1 MLIDGA
7 GALLAL
13 YAVSLYAVS
22 LYAVP
27 LYAVPL
33 CAVSLYA
40 VSLCLPALS
49 YLRYGLA
56 GALLCLFLV

>member
-13 YAVSLYAVS
+13 YAVPLHAVP

-27 LYAVPL
+27 LYAVP
-33 CAVSLYA
+33 LYA

-49 YLRYGLA
+49 YLLYGLA
-56 GALLCLFLV
+56 GALLCLFLA